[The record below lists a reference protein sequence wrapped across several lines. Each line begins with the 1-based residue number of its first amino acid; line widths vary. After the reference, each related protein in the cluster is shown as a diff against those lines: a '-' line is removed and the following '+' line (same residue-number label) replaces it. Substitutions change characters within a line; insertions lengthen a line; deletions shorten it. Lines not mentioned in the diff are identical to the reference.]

1 MEETPRSGPNTLVQ
15 RAAQVGAAPTPP
27 SWKQRSTNPG
37 RGSRDHIQHV
47 GDDAGDLITKAYR
60 QHGADVAADV
70 IEAYRAAFN
79 ASRSKVGI
87 RQVSPGEAIAHL
99 N

>member
-1 MEETPRSGPNTLVQ
+1 M
-15 RAAQVGAAPTPP
+15 
-27 SWKQRSTNPG
+27 
-37 RGSRDHIQHV
+37 